1 MSEYEWMPVIHEVC
15 NGQGCRG
22 CNGGELIVRINFEEV
37 AA

>member
-22 CNGGELIVRINFEEV
+22 CDHTGELTVRIEV